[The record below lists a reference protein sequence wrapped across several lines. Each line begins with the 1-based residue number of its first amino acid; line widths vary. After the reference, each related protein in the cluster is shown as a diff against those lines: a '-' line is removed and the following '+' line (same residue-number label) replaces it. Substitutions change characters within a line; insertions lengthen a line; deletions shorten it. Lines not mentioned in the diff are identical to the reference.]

1 MERYALLRI
10 SFFCGVFYMNCE
22 FCGKPSGRYSL
33 CRDCYELKENGEIEK
48 CEDCG
53 EWHYADEPC
62 ECESEDNGFVTTPC
76 IICGAEANGYW
87 FCRDCYR
94 KYKNKEILLRIR
106 NCTEVEFL
114 DDTYEGKYICA
125 DGHIVK
131 SKSEREIDNYLFS
144 KGIFHVYEKPFPI
157 DEDSAHDLHPDFY
170 LPKEDIYI
178 EFWGYDDTNIKY
190 AESKNYKLDIYRKR
204 KITLICMYEKTDA
217 KDINTALDRK
227 LALCEK
233 GKINFEEKTAGD
245 FKQPKNEYKRK
256 KKSELIAFDD
266 GNVPF

>member
-1 MERYALLRI
+1 MVSLFAYQLKGHLCSNKAKGSTFWRGTL
-10 SFFCGVFYMNCE
+10 FCVSLFLWGVFMNCE

-53 EWHYADEPC
+53 VWHYTDEPC
-62 ECESEDNGFVTTPC
+62 ECESEDEVATPC

-227 LALCEK
+227 LAL
-233 GKINFEEKTAGD
+233 GKDSGRF
-245 FKQPKNEYKRK
+245 
-256 KKSELIAFDD
+256 
-266 GNVPF
+266 

>member
-1 MERYALLRI
+1 MGKTCVI
-10 SFFCGVFYMNCE
+10 
-22 FCGKPSGRYSL
+22 CGKPSGMYPL
-33 CRDCYELKENGEIEK
+33 CREHLKMKAEGKVVK

-53 EWHYADEPC
+53 EWHLINEHC
-62 ECESEDNGFVTTPC
+62 ECEDDFEENEEIVSTQC
-76 IICGAEANGYW
+76 IVCGEESNGYW
-87 FCRDCYR
+87 FCRDCYH

-178 EFWGYDDTNIKY
+178 EFWGYDDTNAKY

-204 KITLICMYEKTDA
+204 KITLICMYEKIDA
-217 KDINTALDRK
+217 KDIYTALDRK
-227 LALCEK
+227 LSLYEK
-233 GKINFEEKTAGD
+233 GVINFEEKTAGD

-256 KKSELIAFDD
+256 KRIMMIMKMATYLSKILRLRAGI
-266 GNVPF
+266 G

>member
-1 MERYALLRI
+1 MGKTCAI
-10 SFFCGVFYMNCE
+10 
-22 FCGKPSGRYSL
+22 CGKPSGMYPL
-33 CRDCYELKENGEIEK
+33 CREHLKMKADGKVVK
-48 CEDCG
+48 CADCG
-53 EWHYADEPC
+53 VWHLIDEPC
-62 ECESEDNGFVTTPC
+62 DCEDSFFNKDESFVSTQC
-76 IICGAEANGYW
+76 IVCGEESNGYW
-87 FCRDCYR
+87 FCRDCYH

-114 DDTYEGKYICA
+114 DDTYEGKYVCA

-178 EFWGYDDTNIKY
+178 EFWGYDDTNTKY
-190 AESKNYKLDIYRKR
+190 TESKNYKLDIYRKR
-204 KITLICMYEKTDA
+204 KVTLICMYEKTDA

-233 GKINFEEKTAGD
+233 GQINFEEKTVGD
-245 FKQPKNEYKRK
+245 FKQLKNEYKRK
-256 KKSELIAFDD
+256 GKAKLSFFDD
-266 GNVPF
+266 DGDVSF